1 MGAILH
7 WESCRQNNIINS
19 IVIRIVIHCTIRLNV
34 CHNKLFLPNLWKCQY
49 HVYWNLSYPFCIL
62 KVIFSKSHNF
72 DQRNKGRL
80 YTSLEEIKKKM
91 ARSTGVRKPPKLLL
105 PNKLLMYL
113 FSFLWNE
120 ILVLI
125 FYISFICKGL
135 AIQFVEMHCTRTH
148 TIKFFYILI
157 SIRVTIEFYL

>member
-1 MGAILH
+1 MYSKCHSMYLKWTYFCNRHMGAILH

-72 DQRNKGRL
+72 EQRNKGRL
-80 YTSLEEIKKKM
+80 YTSLEEIKKKNG
-91 ARSTGVRKPPKLLL
+91 ANNRSSQTTQATFTKQTFDV
-105 PNKLLMYL
+105 
-113 FSFLWNE
+113 F
-120 ILVLI
+120 
-125 FYISFICKGL
+125 
-135 AIQFVEMHCTRTH
+135 
-148 TIKFFYILI
+148 ILI
-157 SIRVTIEFYL
+157 SVKWNLSSHILYFIYM